1 MVPVIS
7 NTLSFVQC
15 LYIIFSIPVFITP
28 LRVNTSVTDTYC
40 PLLWNH
46 INLRPDNQVYPCC
59 RFTTPLTEF
68 TGDLTEAINTEEMS
82 DLRKKSISGVPI
94 DGCQKC
100 YTEDQQGIISW
111 RKYCLEKYG
120 YVREVD
126 VKYLEVSFDNICNL
140 ACDGCYNERSL
151 EWAKKDFPEAREK
164 DLIISTAE
172 IIDLPSTLNE
182 VSFLGGE
189 PLMTSR
195 HFKLL
200 QGMEDISQANVS
212 YTTNGSFLFTPEQ
225 LDLLNKANNVEII
238 VSIDGYEEL
247 NSKVR
252 EFSVWQDI
260 LNFLNQVSEYDFELL
275 IHSTIHKNN
284 LHGVKDL
291 YNFVVSNDYAWRV
304 NLVTYPDHL
313 CVKHMDKKLL
323 SESLVEVC
331 ELMDL
336 NQIDHTLNLTRLKNY
351 LKLLL

>member
-1 MVPVIS
+1 MIE
-7 NTLSFVQC
+7 
-15 LYIIFSIPVFITP
+15 
-28 LRVNTSVTDTYC
+28 TYC

-46 INLRPDNQVYPCC
+46 VNLRPDNQVYPCC
-59 RFTTPLTEF
+59 RFTTPLKEF
-68 TGDLTEAINTEEMS
+68 TGDLDEALRSEEMS

-94 DGCQKC
+94 QGCQKC

-111 RKYCLEKYG
+111 RKFCLEKYG

-126 VKYLEVSFDNICNL
+126 IKYLEVSFDNICNL

-151 EWAKKDFPEAREK
+151 EWAKKDFPDTREK
-164 DLIISTAE
+164 DLIMSTAE
-172 IIDLPSTLNE
+172 ITELPHTLTD

-200 QGMEDISQANVS
+200 QGISDISKANIS
-212 YTTNGSFLFTPEQ
+212 YTTNGSFCFTQEQ
-225 LDLLNKANNVEII
+225 LELLHKANSVEII
-238 VSIDGYEEL
+238 VSIDGYEDL
-247 NSKVR
+247 NSEVR
-252 EFSVWQDI
+252 QYSVWQDI
-260 LNFLNQVSEYDFELL
+260 LTFLDQVTKNGFDLL

-284 LHGVKDL
+284 LHGIKDL
-291 YNFVVSNDYAWRV
+291 HDFVVANQYAWRI

-313 CVKHMDKKLL
+313 CVKHLDKKLL
-323 SESLVEVC
+323 SKSLIHVC

-336 NQIDHTLNLTRLKNY
+336 DQIEPTLNLTRLKNY

>member
-1 MVPVIS
+1 
-7 NTLSFVQC
+7 
-15 LYIIFSIPVFITP
+15 
-28 LRVNTSVTDTYC
+28 
-40 PLLWNH
+40 
-46 INLRPDNQVYPCC
+46 
-59 RFTTPLTEF
+59 
-68 TGDLTEAINTEEMS
+68 MS
-82 DLRKKSISGVPI
+82 ELRKKSISGVPI

-151 EWAKKDFPEAREK
+151 EWAKKDNPNAREK
-164 DLIISTAE
+164 DLIMSTSEIAE
-172 IIDLPSTLNE
+172 LPDTLTD

-200 QGMEDISQANVS
+200 QGIQNISKANIS
-212 YTTNGSFLFTPEQ
+212 YTTNGSFLFTNEQ
-225 LDLLNKANNVEII
+225 LELLNKANSVEII
-238 VSIDGYEEL
+238 VSIDGYADL
-247 NSKVR
+247 NSEVR
-252 EFSVWQDI
+252 EFSVWQDV
-260 LNFLNQVSEYDFELL
+260 LNFLEQVSEYDFDLL

-284 LHGVKDL
+284 LHGVNDL
-291 YNFVVSNDYAWRV
+291 YNFVVSNNYAWRI

-313 CVKHMDKKLL
+313 CVKHMEKTTL

-331 ELMDL
+331 KLMDL
-336 NQIDHTLNLTRLKNY
+336 EQIDPTLNLTRLKNY